1 MKDKEEVKEVGGGRG
16 GMHACPP
23 RPLQVGWRRRAGNVS
38 AQGRERIDHVV
49 RSQEFQELQASGAA
63 EEGMRD
69 DTGDT
74 GQVPAALD
82 GTGRGNVMS
91 KVVVLTDRWDV
102 SGREADE

>member
-1 MKDKEEVKEVGGGRG
+1 M
-16 GMHACPP
+16 
-23 RPLQVGWRRRAGNVS
+23 S
-38 AQGRERIDHVV
+38 AQGSERIDHVV
-49 RSQEFQELQASGAA
+49 RDAAGSQEFQELQASRAA
-63 EEGMRD
+63 EEGVRD

-91 KVVVLTDRWDV
+91 KVVVLKDRWDV